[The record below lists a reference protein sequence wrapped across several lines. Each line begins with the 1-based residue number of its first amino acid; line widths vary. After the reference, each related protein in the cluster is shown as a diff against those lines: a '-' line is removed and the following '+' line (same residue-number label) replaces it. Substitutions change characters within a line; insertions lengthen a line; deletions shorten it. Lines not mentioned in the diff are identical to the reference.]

1 MARYVVEPRGPF
13 SLEEARRFLAG
24 LRTGRP
30 RGRVAARAICT
41 SPSCPTAP
49 TSRVAPACAPATGR
63 SRSTRSAPRD
73 PDATRRQVER
83 MLSLDVDAR
92 GFAAV
97 AERDP
102 VVGGLRD
109 RHPGWRPVSFASPFE
124 AGTWFL
130 LSQRTR
136 RPQAAAIKL
145 RLRDELGEVVTVDG
159 EERRAFPA
167 PDRIAA
173 LEWFAGVPERKW
185 ANVRALAHAALEGR
199 LDGERLRCAAARGGG
214 RRSAGAAGR
223 RSVHGAGD
231 RPARGGRAGP
241 VRPRRAPDGEGGG
254 ARLRP
259 PGRTV
264 ARRARG
270 ARRDVAPV
278 PVVGADAAADSAGG
292 RAGSGSGPA
301 ASPLGGLDSPR
312 VRRYAGRCKPSSRG
326 GTDSPSRKVRTSQG
340 EVVGTPT
347 RGNPRESAT
356 ETHRRW
362 RGFTWVSHRQG

>member
-13 SLEEARRFLAG
+13 SLEEARSFLAG
-24 LRTGRP
+24 FGPAGHAAEPGAGHLH
-30 RGRVAARAICT
+30 VAVVPDGSDVAGGACVRAGDGSVTIET
-41 SPSCPTAP
+41 FGA
-49 TSRVAPACAPATGR
+49 A
-63 SRSTRSAPRD
+63 D

-136 RPQAAAIKL
+136 RPQAAAVKL

-199 LDGERLRCAAARGGG
+199 LDGERLRSLRARGGG

-223 RSVHGAGD
+223 RPVHGAGD
-231 RPARGGRAGP
+231 RPARGGSARPA
-241 VRPRRAPDGEGGG
+241 RPRRAPDREGRG

-259 PGRTV
+259 RRPS
-264 ARRARG
+264 RRATSSRSSPRRG
-270 ARRDVAPV
+270 AR
-278 PVVGADAAADSAGG
+278 SG
-292 RAGSGSGPA
+292 RGC
-301 ASPLGGLDSPR
+301 
-312 VRRYAGRCKPSSRG
+312 RCCCG
-326 GTDSPSRKVRTSQG
+326 
-340 EVVGTPT
+340 
-347 RGNPRESAT
+347 
-356 ETHRRW
+356 
-362 RGFTWVSHRQG
+362 

>member
-1 MARYVVEPRGPF
+1 MARYVVEPLGPF
-13 SLEEARRFLAG
+13 SLEEARAL
-24 LRTGRP
+24 P
-30 RGRVAARAICT
+30 RGFGPAGHAAEPRAGHLHVAVVPDGSDVAGGACVRAGDGTVTIET
-41 SPSCPTAP
+41 FGA
-49 TSRVAPACAPATGR
+49 A
-63 SRSTRSAPRD
+63 D

-136 RPQAAAIKL
+136 RPQAAAVKL

-185 ANVRALAHAALEGR
+185 ANVRALAHAALEGAPR
-199 LDGERLRCAAARGGG
+199 RRAPPLAAARGGG

-223 RSVHGAGD
+223 RPVHGAGD
-231 RPARGGRAGP
+231 RPARGGSARP
-241 VRPRRAPDGEGGG
+241 VRPRRAAD
-254 ARLRP
+254 AKAAALAYDLA
-259 PGRTV
+259 GRAV

-278 PVVGADAAADSAGG
+278 PVVGADAAADGAGG
-292 RAGSGSGPA
+292 AR
-301 ASPLGGLDSPR
+301 
-312 VRRYAGRCKPSSRG
+312 
-326 GTDSPSRKVRTSQG
+326 
-340 EVVGTPT
+340 
-347 RGNPRESAT
+347 
-356 ETHRRW
+356 
-362 RGFTWVSHRQG
+362 